1 MMARTSDYKS
11 AFDIIGPIMIGPSSS
26 HTAGAVRIGL
36 VSRQIL
42 GEEPVKVS
50 ISYYESFAETHL
62 GHGTDLALIAGILNF
77 PTEDPRVK
85 DSIDIAKEKGIK
97 IEFIEEKGP
106 SKGEHPN
113 TALVRLDSE
122 HKHIEV
128 CGNSIGGGTIK
139 LRSIH
144 VNGACA
150 LLNHTLP
157 ILVLYGEQPVGE
169 FNRCIN
175 DLADSGLQINEE
187 IKSQKNNKYIVAL
200 HLHKPIKPAL
210 LQNIKEKYPQ
220 IEFSNLV

>member
-1 MMARTSDYKS
+1 MARTSDYKS

-36 VSRQIL
+36 ASRSIL
-42 GEEPVKVS
+42 GMEPEKIN

-77 PTEDPRVK
+77 ATDDPRVK
-85 DSIDIAKEKGIK
+85 ESIDIAKDKGIS
-97 IEFIEEKGP
+97 IEFIEETGP

-113 TALVRLDSE
+113 TALVRLDANG
-122 HKHIEV
+122 KHIEV

-175 DLADSGLQINEE
+175 DLVENGLKINEE
-187 IKSQKNNKYIVAL
+187 IKSQKDDKYIIAL
-200 HLHKPIKPAL
+200 HLHKPIKQEL
-210 LQNIKEKYPQ
+210 LEMIRGKYPA